1 MTTEFKVGLFAA
13 VAIAIVAWATLRVSD
28 KTSVGGSGYVLTAVF
43 DNASGL
49 KKKAPVELA
58 GVQVGVVKDIHLV
71 DSRNARVDL
80 LLDRDVRLPEDTRA
94 VLRTRG
100 FLGETYVEI
109 IPGDPAMS
117 TLEPEQE
124 ILFTART
131 GDINS
136 LVSQFNIIAD
146 DIRHITGSLRTM
158 VGNEG
163 NAPIDRIVANLEAF
177 SESIRDVTLRNENN
191 IDRITTNM
199 AEMTEQLR
207 MLIAQ
212 GEADISESM
221 ERIASITRKI
231 DEGRGTVGRLVNDEE
246 TVDKLNEAV
255 DNLNQTLGG
264 FKRLET
270 EIGYHAEWLA
280 RSGDFKHYVSL
291 GLKPAPDKA
300 FLFDIVSDPDP
311 RPSYVERDT
320 TITTGGTT
328 TQVTTETATID
339 REKIRFSAQL
349 AKSFY
354 DFTIRGG
361 MIEST
366 GGIGFD
372 YNKGPLGLHF
382 SAFDLSTR
390 FGERPHLKLFG
401 DVNVTKNFYLLGGA
415 DDMLRQQNKP
425 DWFIGAGF
433 RLVDDD
439 VKTLIG
445 MGGTSLIPSD

>member
-28 KTSVGGSGYVLTAVF
+28 KTSVGGSGYTLAAVF
-43 DNASGL
+43 DNATGL

-71 DSRNARVDL
+71 DSRSAHVEL

-109 IPGDPAMS
+109 IPGDPTMTA
-117 TLEPEQE
+117 LEPEQE

-136 LVSQFNIIAD
+136 MVSQFNVIAD

-163 NAPIDRIVANLEAF
+163 NAPVDRIVTNLEAF
-177 SESIRDVTLRNENN
+177 SQSIRDVTLRNENN

-291 GLKPAPDKA
+291 GLKPSPDKA

-366 GGIGFD
+366 GGLGFD

-415 DDMLRQQNKP
+415 DDMLRQQNRP

-439 VKTLIG
+439 VKTLVG